1 MDPSSP
7 AQANVLLGAQ
17 GLRPRKRWGQN
28 FLCDRN
34 ALERIVGAAL
44 LEPGDKVLEIG
55 AGLGAL
61 TRSLA
66 DSAVSVTAVE
76 IDHLLEPILRETLAD
91 KPNVRLVYEDFL
103 KLDLPALLDE
113 AFGPD
118 SGVVVANIPFYI
130 TTPILEL
137 LLEYKPRIK
146 RIVLLVQQE
155 FAQRMIA
162 SPGTKAYGS
171 MSIFAQYHARVEIV
185 TSVSRNCFL
194 PAPEVDSAAIRF
206 TPVSPGTVA
215 VKDEARFFQIV
226 HSAFQQRRK
235 TLSNTLVAGG
245 IVPNRESAESV
256 LVSLGIDTTRRGETL
271 SLQEFARL
279 SDRLSRS

>member
-1 MDPSSP
+1 
-7 AQANVLLGAQ
+7 LLGAQ

-44 LEPGDKVLEIG
+44 LKPGDKVLEIG

-66 DSAVSVTAVE
+66 DSALSVTAVE

-91 KPNVRLVYEDFL
+91 KPNVRIVYEDFL
-103 KLDLPALLDE
+103 KLDLPAILDE
-113 AFGPD
+113 AFGPGP
-118 SGVVVANIPFYI
+118 GVVVANIPFYI

-137 LLEYKPRIK
+137 LLEHKPRIK

-194 PAPEVDSAAIRF
+194 PSPEVDSAAIRF
-206 TPVSPGTVA
+206 TPVSPGTVE

-226 HSAFQQRRK
+226 HAAFQQRRK
-235 TLSNTLVAGG
+235 TLSNTLVAGR
-245 IVPNRESAESV
+245 IVPNRESADSV
-256 LVSLGIDTTRRGETL
+256 LVALGIDTTRRGETL
-271 SLQEFARL
+271 SLEEFAQL
-279 SDRLSRS
+279 SDRLSVSN